1 MKWFFLSVEDFI
13 KLLLATLIIYN
24 FFPLLLS
31 AFWTALFILALFF
44 TRKNKVFYK
53 DNFSMNPDMM
63 LSPVSGKV
71 TKVISEE
78 GQKTLIQVTVPFYG
92 PIGLFMPFEGVIDKL
107 DFTKK
112 GESAFEKRRGKFTNR
127 RNGYRLTLR
136 NKTETKVGLNI
147 KGLLG
152 MAPRV
157 YVRAGDKGKSLA
169 CFGYAPLGAK
179 IEIAVAS
186 DVKVLVGPGDK
197 LKAGET
203 AVLGLS

>member
-1 MKWFFLSVEDFI
+1 MRWFFLSIEDFI
-13 KLLLATLIIYN
+13 KLLLATVIIYN
-24 FFPLLLS
+24 FFPLVLS
-31 AFWTALFILALFF
+31 GLWTLAFALILFF
-44 TRKNKVFYK
+44 SRKNKVFYK

-63 LSPVSGKV
+63 LAPVNGKV
-71 TKVISEE
+71 LNVLSED
-78 GQKTLIQVTVPFYG
+78 GKKTLIQVRVPFYG
-92 PIGLFMPFEGVIDKL
+92 PIGLFMPFEGVVEKL
-107 DFTKK
+107 DFTRK
-112 GESAFEKRRGKFTNR
+112 GETSFEKRRGKFTNR

-136 NKTETKVGLNI
+136 NKTEISVGLNI

-152 MAPRV
+152 MVPRV

-179 IEIAVAS
+179 LEIAVSNDA
-186 DVKVLVGPGDK
+186 KVLVAPGDR